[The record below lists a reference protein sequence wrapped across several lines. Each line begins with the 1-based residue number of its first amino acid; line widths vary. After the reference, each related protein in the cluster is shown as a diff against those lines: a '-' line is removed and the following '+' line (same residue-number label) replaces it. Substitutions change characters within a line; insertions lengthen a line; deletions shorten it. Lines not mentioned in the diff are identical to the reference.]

1 MRSSVKFGA
10 VAAVLA
16 LLPMAGVATAAPP
29 VEWETCADS
38 GSLPGECA
46 TIEVP
51 IDWADPAE
59 GSFQLAIGRLPA
71 RDQANRIGVLFVAP
85 GGPGSSGIDRYVLNP
100 GIPEDSVLRDR
111 FDIVT
116 FDQRGVKRSNEVR
129 CTQALLDQRPAEFP
143 ETEAEYQ
150 QLLDYNR
157 RLGEDCRELT
167 GAVFDHVDTESV
179 VRDIDAIR
187 AALGEEKLSFY
198 GASYGTQVGQQ
209 YAELF
214 GGRVRAMTID
224 SNMDHSITSGSKY
237 IETASADLEGSFLA
251 FADWCARTEDCALND
266 RNVRKVWTEIHAKAE
281 AGQLPVTAEELRGE
295 LMSGM
300 YSPEKQ
306 WFPLATR
313 LAELADGTGAPVA
326 AGEPKAETGQN
337 SYQAIWCQDW
347 KWEVSGVGELRRYAE
362 RANRVAPYTRIS
374 PFWGDVTSCLGWP
387 SEVRNPQHRLDVRDA
402 PKILITKA
410 KYDVATPRAWNYE
423 VARQLRNAALL
434 EYEGIGHGQY
444 YRSTCVREQV
454 EKYLVSLKAPGF
466 GARCAAVWPKAP
478 EPTTT
483 ADTPAGRPTH

>member
-1 MRSSVKFGA
+1 MRSSVKFG
-10 VAAVLA
+10 VLAAVLS
-16 LLPMAGVATAAPP
+16 LLPVAGVAGAAQP
-29 VEWETCADS
+29 VEWETCTGA
-38 GSLPGECA
+38 LTGECA

-51 IDWADPAE
+51 IDWADPAD

-71 RDQANRIGVLFVAP
+71 RDQAKRIGVLFVAP
-85 GGPGSSGIDRYVLNP
+85 GGPGSSGIDRYTLNP

-116 FDQRGVKRSNEVR
+116 FDQRGVKRSSEVR

-167 GAVFDHVDTESV
+167 GAIFDHVDTESV

-224 SNMDHSITSGSKY
+224 STMDHSITSGSKY
-237 IETASADLEGSFLA
+237 IETASSDLEGSFLA
-251 FADWCARTEDCALND
+251 FADWCARTEGCALKG
-266 RNVRKVWTEIHAKAE
+266 RSVRKVWTEVHAKAE
-281 AGQLPVTAEELRGE
+281 AGQLPVTAEALRGE
-295 LMSGM
+295 LMNGM

-313 LAELADGTGAPVA
+313 LAELADGTAAPA
-326 AGEPKAETGQN
+326 PAGEPKAETGQN

-347 KWEVSGVGELRRYAE
+347 KWEVSGVDELRRYAE
-362 RANRVAPYTRIS
+362 RANRAAPHTRIS
-374 PFWGDVTSCLGWP
+374 PFWSDVTSCLGWP
-387 SEVRNPQHRLDVRDA
+387 SEVRNPQHRLEVRDA

-444 YRSTCVREQV
+444 NRSTCVREQV
-454 EKYLVSLKAPGF
+454 EKYLVSLKTPGF
-466 GARCAAVWPKAP
+466 GARCAAVWPKTP
-478 EPTTT
+478 EPATT
-483 ADTPAGRPTH
+483 ADGPAERPTH

>member
-1 MRSSVKFGA
+1 M
-10 VAAVLA
+10 
-16 LLPMAGVATAAPP
+16 ATAAPP
-29 VEWETCADS
+29 VEWETCA
-38 GSLPGECA
+38 GSATGECA

-71 RDQANRIGVLFVAP
+71 RDQSKRIGVLFVAP
-85 GGPGSSGIDRYVLNP
+85 GGPGGSGIDQYVLNP
-100 GIPEDSVLRDR
+100 GIPEDSPLRER
-111 FDIVT
+111 FDIVS

-129 CTQALLDQRPAEFP
+129 CTQELLDQRPAEFP

-167 GAVFDHVDTESV
+167 GAVFDHVDTASV

-224 SNMDHSITSGSKY
+224 SNMDHSITSGAKY
-237 IETASADLEGSFLA
+237 IETASADLEGSFHA
-251 FADWCARTEDCALND
+251 FADWCARTPDCALNGKS
-266 RNVRKVWTEIHAKAE
+266 VRRVWTEVHAKAE

-306 WFPLATR
+306 WFPLAAR
-313 LAELADGTGAPVA
+313 LAELADGTGPLAP
-326 AGEPKAETGQN
+326 AGEPKGETGQN

-347 KWEVSGVGELRRYAE
+347 KWQVSGIGELRRYAE

-374 PFWGDVTSCLGWP
+374 PFWSDVTSCLGWP
-387 SEVRNPQHRLDVRDA
+387 AEVRNPQHRLDVRDA
-402 PKILITKA
+402 PKILLTKA

-423 VARQLRNAALL
+423 VARQLRNSALL
-434 EYEGIGHGQY
+434 EYDGIGHGQFR
-444 YRSTCVREQV
+444 RSTCVREHV
-454 EKYLVSLKAPGF
+454 ENYLVSLKTPAP
-466 GARCAAVWPKAP
+466 GARCAAVWPTAP
-478 EPTTT
+478 SAT
-483 ADTPAGRPTH
+483 AEADVVRPTH

>member
-1 MRSSVKFGA
+1 MRSSVKLGA
-10 VAAVLA
+10 LTAVLA
-16 LLPMAGVATAAPP
+16 LLPLAGVATAAPP
-29 VEWETCADS
+29 VEWETC
-38 GSLPGECA
+38 GGTVTGECA
-46 TIEVP
+46 TLEVP

-59 GSFQLAIGRLPA
+59 GTFQLAIGRLPA
-71 RDQANRIGVLFVAP
+71 RDQAKRVGVLFVAP
-85 GGPGSSGIDRYVLNP
+85 GGPGSSGIDRYTLNP

-129 CTQALLDQRPAEFP
+129 CTQALLDQRPADYP
-143 ETEAEYQ
+143 ETQAEYE

-214 GGRVRAMTID
+214 GDRVRAMTID
-224 SNMDHSITSGSKY
+224 SNMDHSITSGAKY
-237 IETASADLEGSFLA
+237 LETASADLEGSFLA
-251 FADWCARTEDCALND
+251 FADWCARTPDCAL
-266 RNVRKVWTEIHAKAE
+266 RGKNVRKVWTELHTKAE
-281 AGQLPVTAEELRGE
+281 AGQLPVSAEQLRGE
-295 LMSGM
+295 LMNSM
-300 YSPEKQ
+300 YAPEKQ

-313 LAELADGTGAPVA
+313 LRELAEGVESPAAPV
-326 AGEPKAETGQN
+326 EPVGETGQN

-347 KWEVSGVGELRRYAE
+347 KWDVRGVGELARYAE
-362 RANRVAPYTRIS
+362 RAAKVAPYTRIS
-374 PFWGDVTSCLGWP
+374 PFWSDVTSCLGWP
-387 SEVRNPQHRLDVRDA
+387 SEARNPQHRLDVRDA

-434 EYEGIGHGQY
+434 EYDGIGHGQFG
-444 YRSTCVREQV
+444 RSTCVREQV
-454 EKYLVSLKAPGF
+454 ETYLVALKTPAPGT
-466 GARCAAVWPKAP
+466 RCAAVWPKSP
-478 EPTTT
+478 EPATTSG
-483 ADTPAGRPTH
+483 TPETRPTH